1 MKFRNIRIPFSFNYF
16 TNKDYARYTLHC
28 NIYTFLYKLRETHMK
43 IAALDIGDVW
53 VGVAIS
59 DPLGIIAKPLETVKF
74 PQLKQYIASLI
85 EKEKIQT
92 IVIGYPKTMRGTE
105 SEQTKKI
112 VTIKQELEQQ
122 ISNVQWILWDER
134 LSSKRAATHKKTTT
148 KEEKIKSHAI
158 AAAYILEGYLQY
170 LNSLQNS

>member
-1 MKFRNIRIPFSFNYF
+1 
-16 TNKDYARYTLHC
+16 
-28 NIYTFLYKLRETHMK
+28 MK

-59 DPLGIIAKPLETVKF
+59 DPLGIIAKPLETIKL
-74 PQLKQYIASLI
+74 PQLQSYITHLI
-85 EKEKIQT
+85 EKEKIET

-112 VTIKQELEQQ
+112 ISIKEDLEKKITTI
-122 ISNVQWILWDER
+122 QWILWDER
-134 LSSKRAATHKKTTT
+134 LSSKRAAGHKKATT

-158 AAAYILEGYLQY
+158 AAAYILESYLLY
-170 LNSLQNS
+170 LNSLKNS